1 MDESYPR
8 DNPYSAT
15 PAETGESECWAG
27 IDFSGNHEMWGPGR
41 TKSNVWVA
49 EVQRLGDELELVEL
63 RQVRKLPGAAPPF
76 TRLKNYLS
84 SAGFKAAAIDAPF
97 SVPKEFVPEQGHQ
110 ALLET
115 VDVLPCPG
123 RRLFP
128 TGEEFFSAVTGGR
141 EPLKPLRETEDLWEK
156 SGIKVR
162 STLWTGVRPGAP
174 MTSACLKLLAG
185 ASFPIWPWDGRPGC
199 AVEAFPAAQLWQWGL
214 PHEGYGGENNEPI
227 RSCIVDGLVDRIDLG
242 GHRKRMIDSADA
254 LDAVLCVF
262 AAIAVTEEQLAFP
275 PESSAGTEGWIGVHE

>member
-1 MDESYPR
+1 
-8 DNPYSAT
+8 
-15 PAETGESECWAG
+15 
-27 IDFSGNHEMWGPGR
+27 MWGPGR

-63 RQVRKLPGAAPPF
+63 RQVRRLPGAAPPF

-115 VDVLPCPG
+115 VDDLPCPE
-123 RRLFP
+123 RPFP
-128 TGEEFFSAVTGGR
+128 KGEEFFSAVTGGPER
-141 EPLKPLRETEDLWEK
+141 LKSLKPLRETEDLWK
-156 SGIKVR
+156 KRGIEVR
-162 STLWTGVRPGAP
+162 STLWTGRRGGAP

-214 PHEGYGGENNEPI
+214 PHEGYNGKGDHKEAM

-242 GHRKRMIDSADA
+242 EHRDTMMTSADA
-254 LDAVLCVF
+254 LDAVLCAF

-275 PESSAGTEGWIGVHE
+275 PESSAKKEGWIGVHE